1 MFCHLDDCDSAKNL
15 PTECDSAILVPPQG
29 TKYIGGELQKNS
41 SSCREKH
48 FQEEEKSPKMAK
60 K

>member
-1 MFCHLDDCDSAKNL
+1 MFCHLDYCHSAEYL
-15 PTECDSAILVPPQG
+15 PTECVSAILVPPQG
-29 TKYIGGELQKNS
+29 TKYIGELQKNS

-60 K
+60 N